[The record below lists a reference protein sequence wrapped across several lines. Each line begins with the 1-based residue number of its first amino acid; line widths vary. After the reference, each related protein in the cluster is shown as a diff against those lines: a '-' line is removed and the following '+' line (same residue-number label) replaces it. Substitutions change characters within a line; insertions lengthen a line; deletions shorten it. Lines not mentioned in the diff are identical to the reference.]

1 MAKRDGKTRSA
12 AYAHLG
18 RVSNDPTERLDLIKW
33 QGDPIEVELDC
44 TEFTS
49 HCPVTQQPDFGT
61 IVIKYVPDKC
71 LVETKSLKL
80 FLASF
85 RNKRA
90 FNEQIVDS
98 VAQQFFDQVQP
109 HRVCV
114 VGSFNTR
121 GGISVTAKSER
132 QKSNSND

>member
-1 MAKRDGKTRSA
+1 MAKRNGTARKP
-12 AYAHLG
+12 AYTHLG
-18 RVSNDPTERLDLIKW
+18 RVSNDPTETLDLIAW
-33 QGDPIEVELDC
+33 QGAPIEVELHC

-61 IVIKYVPDKC
+61 IVIKYAPREH

-80 FLASF
+80 FLAGF

-90 FNEQIVDS
+90 FNERIVDS
-98 VAQQFFDQVQP
+98 IAQQFFDQVQP

-121 GGISVTAKSER
+121 GGISVTATSER
-132 QKSNSND
+132 ERIV